1 MITAPMLQLTND
13 AGEAVLVLTEGLQR
27 SELLRSRLT
36 RVEVQR
42 QLLRLA
48 DTLADA
54 PDALR
59 HLMPEIDWA
68 GWRATRLALP
78 VHGEQQDEALWF
90 AVQSLVPA
98 TLSWLRVYRAE
109 QPALFEAWH

>member
-1 MITAPMLQLTND
+1 M
-13 AGEAVLVLTEGLQR
+13 
-27 SELLRSRLT
+27 
-36 RVEVQR
+36 QR

-59 HLMPEIDWA
+59 HVMPEIDWA
-68 GWRATRLALP
+68 GWRSTRLALTEL
-78 VHGEQQDEALWF
+78 GDQQDEALWF

-98 TLSWLRVYRAE
+98 TLSWLRVYRVD
-109 QPALFEAWH
+109 QPHLFSAWH